1 MTSCGRCAI
10 PPGDKGWHVPAD
22 ASHSHGAARLWRLF
36 RALHARNYRLYF
48 GGQSLSLMGTWMQRV
63 ALNWWVY
70 RITHSALAL
79 GWVGFAGQI
88 PALLLAPLAGA
99 LVDRWDRHRLLLV
112 TQALAMLQALLLA
125 WLVLADIA
133 TLGQVV
139 VLSVLLGAI
148 NAVDMP
154 TRQALMV
161 DLVDQQ
167 EDLGNALALNSML
180 INGARLVGPT
190 IAGLMIVSVGEGRC
204 FLLNGLSYLAI
215 LAAVWAMRLPPR
227 PAAAPRASV
236 LVEAHAGVRYAWG
249 CVPIRAILLL
259 VSAANLVGMP
269 YQVLLPV
276 FATDVLHGDAHTL
289 GMLTA
294 ASGVGAILGALY
306 MASRGSVLGLGRVL
320 VLSTCLFG
328 LGLVGLSLAHHDLV
342 AMLAL
347 VGASGGM
354 MVLTTASNT
363 VLQTIVDEEQRGR
376 VMSFYTMAFLGT
388 APLGNLVAGAV
399 AAQLGAPQTVRIGG
413 MGCLIGALVFA
424 RYLPALREMIRPI
437 YTNLGLIRAPSLRTQ
452 TAIESYLHGHH

>member
-1 MTSCGRCAI
+1 
-10 PPGDKGWHVPAD
+10 
-22 ASHSHGAARLWRLF
+22 
-36 RALHARNYRLYF
+36 
-48 GGQSLSLMGTWMQRV
+48 MGTWMQRV

-70 RITHSALAL
+70 RVTHSALAL

-99 LVDRWDRHRLLLV
+99 VVDRWDRHRLLLV
-112 TQALAMLQALLLA
+112 TQALAMLQALVLA

-139 VLSVLLGAI
+139 GLSALLGAI

-190 IAGLMIVSVGEGRC
+190 IAGLLIVSMGEGRC

-249 CVPIRAILLL
+249 YTPIRAILLL
-259 VSAANLVGMP
+259 VSAANLLGMP

-289 GMLTA
+289 GVLTA

-328 LGLVGLSLAHHDLV
+328 LGLAGLSLARHGVV

-399 AAQLGAPQTVRIGG
+399 AAQLGAPQAVRIGG
-413 MGCLIGALVFA
+413 MGCLLGALVFA

-437 YTNLGLIRAPSLRTQ
+437 YTNLGLIQAPPLRPQ